1 MFISRHIRS
10 NAGVILAVLEKTAI
24 LPALPYSNAGT
35 VAAGIQNFL
44 ICIEMVAAAIALRYA
59 FPHMLYAIGVNTARH
74 YGELD
79 NDDDDMSRN
88 DRKDEKSGLIGGKVW
103 KNDND
108 DIRVGKYF

>member
-1 MFISRHIRS
+1 M
-10 NAGVILAVLEKTAI
+10 ILAILEKTAV

-59 FPHMLYAIGVNTARH
+59 FPYLLYAIGVNTARH
-74 YGELD
+74 YSEL
-79 NDDDDMSRN
+79 DDDDDNSHN
-88 DRKDEKSGLIGGKVW
+88 DEKSGLIGGKVW

-108 DIRVGKYF
+108 AVRVGKSLRNEKCY